1 MYPLYTDISELAT
14 TAACACLLRGIMSAP
29 VSDAGTSATD
39 VRTAVRVMVLA
50 DVRLYR
56 EGLARIL
63 VAHEAISLVGAEAVR
78 DVLPERIVASQPD
91 VLLIEAS
98 VACETEVV
106 RQVGELMP
114 KAKIVAYGVCDKRQ
128 QPLRCAELGVA
139 AFVMSDASGE
149 ELIRTILDLARGEF
163 RCPPHVAAMLL
174 KRVSDLARCVRD
186 DAQQAKLTP
195 RERDILTLVEQG
207 LSNKRIAAQLGIELS
222 TVKNHVHHILEK
234 LKAPGRAQAGMHL
247 RHMRLETMAGAAAR
261 SRS

>member
-1 MYPLYTDISELAT
+1 
-14 TAACACLLRGIMSAP
+14 MSAP

-39 VRTAVRVMVLA
+39 VRTVVRVMVLS

-63 VAHEAISLVGAEAVR
+63 AAHESISLVGAETVR

-91 VLLIEAS
+91 VLLIEAG

-106 RQVGELMP
+106 RRLGELIP
-114 KAKIVAYGVCDKRQ
+114 NGKIVAYGVGDAWQ

-149 ELIRTILDLARGEF
+149 ELVRTILDLVHGEF
-163 RCPPHVAAMLL
+163 RCPPHVAALLL
-174 KRVSDLARCVRD
+174 KRVSDLAQCVKD
-186 DAQQAKLTP
+186 DTQQATLTP
-195 RERDILTLVEQG
+195 RERGILTLVEQG
-207 LSNKRIAAQLGIELS
+207 LSNKQIAANLGIELS
-222 TVKNHVHHILEK
+222 TVKNHVHHILGK
-234 LKAPGRAQAGMHL
+234 LDAPGRRQAGRQF
-247 RHMRLETMAGAAAR
+247 RHMRLESTAGAATR